1 MTLSDWLE
9 RGWLVTHRPDR
20 WEIKHLLGIA
30 DRDIADS
37 QVEGI
42 SSDTTLGLAYNAAL
56 QLAVAAL
63 AATGYRAGRQAHHYR
78 AIQSLAFTVGASADL
93 IDQLD
98 SFRKKRNISDYERAG
113 AVSEHEA
120 REMLALAKTLR
131 ETVTAWLKNC
141 HPELI

>member
-1 MTLSDWLE
+1 
-9 RGWLVTHRPDR
+9 
-20 WEIKHLLGIA
+20 
-30 DRDIADS
+30 
-37 QVEGI
+37 
-42 SSDTTLGLAYNAAL
+42 
-56 QLAVAAL
+56 LAVAAL
-63 AATGYRAGRQAHHYR
+63 AATGYRTGRQARHYR
-78 AIQSLAFTVGASADL
+78 AIQSLAFTVGASSDL

-131 ETVTAWLKNC
+131 ETVTIWLKKY

>member
-1 MTLSDWLE
+1 MTLSDWLD
-9 RGWLVTHRPDR
+9 RGWLVTHTPDR
-20 WEIKHLLGIA
+20 WETKHLLGIA

-42 SSDTTLGLAYNAAL
+42 SSDTGPGLAYNAAL
-56 QLAVAAL
+56 QLAAAL
-63 AATGYRAGRQAHHYR
+63 AATGYRTGREAHHYR
-78 AIQSLAFTVGASADL
+78 AIQSLAFTVGAESDL

-98 SFRKKRNISDYERAG
+98 TPRKKRNISDYQRAG

-120 REMLALAKTLR
+120 MGTLALAKTLR
-131 ETVTAWLKNC
+131 ETVTAWLKKY

>member
-1 MTLSDWLE
+1 MTLSDWLD

-20 WEIKHLLGIA
+20 REIKHLLGIA

-42 SSDTTLGLAYNAAL
+42 SSDTKLGLAYNAAL

-63 AATGYRAGRQAHHYR
+63 AATGYRTGRQAHHYR
-78 AIQSLAFTVGASADL
+78 AIQSLAFTVGASSDL

-120 REMLALAKTLR
+120 REMLALAKNLR
-131 ETVTAWLKNC
+131 ETITAWLKKY